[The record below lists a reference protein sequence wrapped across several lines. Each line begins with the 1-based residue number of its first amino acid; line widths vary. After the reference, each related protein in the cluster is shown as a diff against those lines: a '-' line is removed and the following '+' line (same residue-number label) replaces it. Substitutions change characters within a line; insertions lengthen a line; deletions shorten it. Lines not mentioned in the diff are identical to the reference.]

1 MFQNWSEI
9 RAIEYLL
16 IHKNVCTKRAKLCKT
31 QVSTSIPGKLSCSP
45 NKSLETPKIHIGD
58 THRCPTPLPGKRSQT
73 FQHVKSSANRET
85 QPHFVHVSQPART
98 QEYNVDTIREEIKS
112 YLASALHLFE
122 QLPSGPK
129 ATGHPGTQSYKS
141 QSNNAHSLSA
151 KVSQCTTPQLPCLP
165 IKIPTL
171 VEAQAAENTPRKQY
185 LALRTR
191 SNCFSFLVL
200 MF

>member
-1 MFQNWSEI
+1 MQNTSVNVYSSEAVMFSKQKSRNSENLHW
-9 RAIEYLL
+9 RLTY
-16 IHKNVCTKRAKLCKT
+16 
-31 QVSTSIPGKLSCSP
+31 
-45 NKSLETPKIHIGD
+45 
-58 THRCPTPLPGKRSQT
+58 RCPTPLPGKRNQT

-85 QPHFVHVSQPART
+85 QPHFVHVSEPAKT

-165 IKIPTL
+165 IKFPTL
-171 VEAQAAENTPRKQY
+171 VETQAAENTPRKQY